1 MEQLNVINNKEE
13 KKRKKNNYR
22 NSSSAGLVTCVQQES
37 TRVLMY
43 SSVQVATVED
53 SSCGGSPALLLPSA
67 VFSLGAAGLH
77 LARH

>member
-1 MEQLNVINNKEE
+1 M
-13 KKRKKNNYR
+13 
-22 NSSSAGLVTCVQQES
+22 TCVQQES

-67 VFSLGAAGLH
+67 VFGLGAAGLH